1 MTTPPSQPQPLPS
14 ERIHRRETLW
24 QIILPVA
31 GGTVLFAL
39 LFAAVFLIPQLLPYP
54 EQVSMVADVLVI
66 LFMLTPVLICL
77 VPVYLLFMIM
87 AFGMG
92 AFNQGTANQLRR
104 LHRLSQTITDQT
116 ITATNQVNQ
125 QAANLRVKLAGVED
139 RMEQT
144 FRVDESEKPDDGTN
158 DTTNPQV

>member
-24 QIILPVA
+24 QIVLPVA

-77 VPVYLLFMIM
+77 LPVYLLFVIM
-87 AFGMG
+87 ASGMG
-92 AFNQGTANQLRR
+92 AFHKGTAQQLRR
-104 LHRLSQTITDQT
+104 LHLLSQTITDKT
-116 ITATNQVNQ
+116 ITTTELVNQ
-125 QAANLRVKLAGVED
+125 QTANLRVKLAGVEQ

-144 FRVDESEKPDDGTN
+144 FRVDESEKPHDRTN
-158 DTTNPQV
+158 DEPDVKD